1 MDDTD
6 DMEFA
11 ILSDAEADSLF
22 TSTDGPREKSRERER
37 SRPEIP
43 GKTPGA
49 GAGKCPEIPG

>member
-43 GKTPGA
+43 GKT
-49 GAGKCPEIPG
+49 AGKIGPKPD